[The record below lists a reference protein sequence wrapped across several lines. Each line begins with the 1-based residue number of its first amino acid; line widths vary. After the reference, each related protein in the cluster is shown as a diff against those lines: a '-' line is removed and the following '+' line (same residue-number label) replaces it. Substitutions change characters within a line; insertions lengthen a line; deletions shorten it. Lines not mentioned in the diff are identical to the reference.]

1 MTLHTTTLRV
11 TGWARERSASVR
23 FGVAVIAVAAAT
35 ALSVLLQPILGRTLF
50 IFYFAAVVGAS
61 WFGGFGPGLAATFL
75 AILAADYYLIPP
87 ARELSLAAPSEV
99 IPLVLFAVVAG
110 AVSLLSGTLNVAG
123 RRARATADLL
133 RDQAQQLEEQALKL
147 QEQASELEQQLE
159 EGSAAADELARTNE
173 ELQSATAAAEH
184 AEARVA
190 GILAGISDAFV
201 AYDREWRFVYIN
213 EQAREVFTSAGRTDE
228 LIGKVLWEVFPDL
241 VESRTEAEMRR
252 AAAER
257 VTVAFD
263 SFVPERGIWW
273 ETRIYPSADGVSA
286 VFRDVTARKRSE
298 EAFHYLSEANAVLAS
313 SLDYEATL
321 GSVARLVVPQLADW
335 CAVSI
340 LEQDGSFRQLA
351 VAHVD
356 PAKVELARE
365 LNRRYPTDP
374 NAPTGTPNVVR
385 TGRSE
390 LVSEID
396 DDLLAAIVVDAEQL
410 RIARELGLKSAMT
423 VPLSARGRTLGTI
436 SFVSAESG
444 RRYGP
449 DDLALAEELGRRAG
463 LAVDNARL
471 YREAENASRAKS
483 EFLAVMS
490 HELRTPLNAI
500 GGYVDLIDMGLR
512 GPVSD
517 EQRDYLL
524 RIKRSQQRLLGMI
537 NDVLNFARLEAGQVH
552 YDLVPVPL
560 QEALREVDV
569 IVEPEVQARGLRF
582 EHRPCDP
589 ALCVRADREKLQQ
602 IVLNLLVN
610 ATKFTPAGGEIVLD
624 CEERGEAVAVRVRDT
639 GRGVPPDKLQV
650 IFEPFVQV
658 ERGTTRGTDGT
669 GLGLA
674 ISRDLA
680 RAMSG
685 DLAVESVVG
694 EGSTFTLTLP
704 RAGGDGEE

>member
-1 MTLHTTTLRV
+1 MTVHTTTLRV
-11 TGWARERSASVR
+11 TGWARERPLWVR
-23 FGVAVIAVAAAT
+23 YGVGVLAAAAAT
-35 ALSVLLQPILGRTLF
+35 ALSVLLQPMLGRTLF

-61 WFGGFGPGLAATFL
+61 WFGGFGPGLAATL
-75 AILAADYYLIPP
+75 IAILTADYYLIPP
-87 ARELSLAAPSEV
+87 ARAFTPTHPSDV
-99 IPLVLFAVVAG
+99 IPLILFAIVAG
-110 AVSLLSGTLNVAG
+110 AVSVLSGTLNVAG
-123 RRARATADLL
+123 RRARSMAEML

-147 QEQASELEQQLE
+147 QEQASELELQLE
-159 EGSAAADELARTNE
+159 EGAAAADELARTNE
-173 ELQSATAAAEH
+173 ELLAATAAAER

-190 GILAGISDAFV
+190 GILASISDAFV

-213 EQAREVFTSAGRTDE
+213 ERAREVFSSAGRTED

-241 VESRTEAEMRR
+241 AGSRTEAEMRR
-252 AAAER
+252 AAAEQ
-257 VTVAFD
+257 VTVEFD
-263 SFVPERGIWW
+263 TFVPDRGVWW
-273 ETRIYPSADGVSA
+273 EARIYPSADGVVA

-298 EAFHYLSEANAVLAS
+298 EAFHYLSEANSVLAS
-313 SLDYEATL
+313 SLDYETTL

-335 CAVSI
+335 CGVSI
-340 LEQDGSFRQLA
+340 LEPDGTLRQLA

-365 LNRRYPTDP
+365 LNRRYPPDP
-374 NAPTGTPNVVR
+374 NAPVGAPNVVR

-390 LVSEID
+390 LLAEIPD
-396 DDLLAAIVVDAEQL
+396 ELLVAVTVDADHL
-410 RIARELGLKSAMT
+410 RIARELGLRSAMT
-423 VPLSARGRTLGTI
+423 VPLAARGRTLGVI

-471 YREAENASRAKS
+471 YREAEHANRAKA

-500 GGYVDLIDMGLR
+500 GGYVDLLDMGLR
-512 GPVSD
+512 GPVTD
-517 EQRDYLL
+517 DQRDYLL
-524 RIKRSQQRLLGMI
+524 RVKRSQQRLLAMI

-552 YDLVPVPL
+552 YDIAPVPL
-560 QEALREVDV
+560 HEALRDVDA
-569 IVEPEVQARGLRF
+569 IVEPEVRARGLRF

-589 ALCVRADREKLQQ
+589 AVCVRADREKLQQ

-610 ATKFTPAGGEIVLD
+610 AIKFTPAGGEIVLD
-624 CEERGEAVAVRVRDT
+624 SENRGETVAVRVRDT

-680 RAMSG
+680 RAMRG
-685 DLAVESVVG
+685 DLTVESVVG

-704 RAGGDGEE
+704 RA

>member
-11 TGWARERSASVR
+11 TGWARERSAWVR
-23 FGVAVIAVAAAT
+23 FGVAVLAVAAAT
-35 ALSVLLQPILGRTLF
+35 ALSVLFQPILGRTLF
-50 IFYFAAVVGAS
+50 IFYFAAVVAAS
-61 WFGGFGPGLAATFL
+61 WFGGFGPGLAATFV

-87 ARELSLAAPSEV
+87 AREFSLAAPSEV

-123 RRARATADLL
+123 RRARAMADLL

-173 ELQSATAAAEH
+173 ELQAATAAAEQ
-184 AEARVA
+184 AESRVA

-241 VESRTEAEMRR
+241 VGSRTEAEMRR

-257 VTVAFD
+257 VTVEFD

-273 ETRIYPSADGVSA
+273 EARIYPSADGVSA

-390 LVSEID
+390 LVSEIS

-471 YREAENASRAKS
+471 YREAENANRAKS

-537 NDVLNFARLEAGQVH
+537 NDVLNFVRLEAGQVH
-552 YDLVPVPL
+552 YDIVPVPL

-569 IVEPEVQARGLRF
+569 IVEPEVHARGLRF

-704 RAGGDGEE
+704 RA